1 MLCLNC
7 REFDPEALQSLAPG
21 ESDTPGSRE
30 SAKRQRRCE
39 RCGSVLIGPD
49 SAEAMVRKLNQLESF
64 GLAGRAKSVLEP
76 KRPST
81 TGSTPEE

>member
-7 REFDPEALQSLAPG
+7 REFDPKALQGLVPV
-21 ESDTPGSRE
+21 ESDAACGRA
-30 SAKRQRRCE
+30 SARRQRRCE

-49 SAEAMVRKLNQLESF
+49 SAEAMVRKLNQLENF

-81 TGSTPEE
+81 SGSTPEE